1 MVSWSRGRVVENV
14 GAKEEDST
22 RAGGVCAGAR
32 GEWAPEEDGGESGG
46 GESNNGEQPRERECT
61 MIVDGE
67 LKHFGRQRI
76 DIDGNIFIL
85 KHVNIYSS

>member
-1 MVSWSRGRVVENV
+1 MWVPKRRIAPEL
-14 GAKEEDST
+14 EE
-22 RAGGVCAGAR
+22 CA
-32 GEWAPEEDGGESGG
+32 WVPEEDGGESGV